1 MYYQQYNKGLDREV
15 RQMKLIS
22 AVCLGLGLLIVS
34 TLASYYWDLF
44 HRAQDYDLVYELA
57 DEVAA
62 AAAEDAGEEYT
73 SPDLQS
79 YDRCGF
85 PPGEKFDPTGIKLE
99 IETNWKLMFE
109 INAIIYTIFTG
120 LIVCSFAGLIYGQL
134 FYLTINCMA
143 ITQGFHFVGLLAT
156 IAFRFNLHGK
166 SCSTVEREYFVAQ
179 TDMNDSIHTWKED
192 GFALRCLVITQC
204 VLFLPFC
211 LCTSLGMYRGR
222 HAGLT
227 EKDRGIQ
234 AAINDDDDNYQRNH
248 N

>member
-1 MYYQQYNKGLDREV
+1 MYYQQYDKNLDKEV

-62 AAAEDAGEEYT
+62 AAAEEAGLEYDH
-73 SPDLQS
+73 PNLVS

-85 PPGEKFDPTGIKLE
+85 PPGELFDPSGIKLE

-109 INAIIYTIFTG
+109 LNAIIYTIFTG

-134 FYLTINCMA
+134 FFLTLNCMGV
-143 ITQGFHFVGLLAT
+143 TQALHLVCLFAT
-156 IAFRFNLHGK
+156 VAYRWNLDGK
-166 SCSTVEREYFVAQ
+166 SCSTVEREYFIAV
-179 TDMNDSIHTWKED
+179 TDMNDSVHSWKED
-192 GFALRCLVITQC
+192 GFALRALVITQC
-204 VLFLPFC
+204 VIFLPFC
-211 LCTSLGMYRGR
+211 LCTSFGMYRGGI
-222 HAGLT
+222 AGQT
-227 EKDRGIQ
+227 QKDRGIQ
-234 AAINDDDDNYQRNH
+234 
-248 N
+248 